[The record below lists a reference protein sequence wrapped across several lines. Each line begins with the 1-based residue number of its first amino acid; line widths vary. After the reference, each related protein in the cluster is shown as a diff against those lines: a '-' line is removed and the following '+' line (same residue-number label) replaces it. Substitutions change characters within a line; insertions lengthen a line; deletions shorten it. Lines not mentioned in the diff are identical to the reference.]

1 MTNTGL
7 PDPGIG
13 RNPPRYRKLIPPNW
27 ATRHL
32 VITAVAAFVAV
43 GGIYYFFAV

>member
-13 RNPPRYRKLIPPNW
+13 RNPPRYLKLIPPNW
-27 ATRHL
+27 GTRHF
-32 VITAVAAFVAV
+32 VVTAVVAFFFVA
-43 GGIYYFFAV
+43 GSYYFFAV